1 MTFPGSEELSGDMSR
16 ICTGSSSAAA
26 AWVYQQRCTS
36 QSSVY
41 LPKSTGRVG
50 ERRYALCL
58 VSFLEPQ
65 PGDLQDTHFGC
76 SSVQKP
82 WAAHTGTV
90 LCTAQRVA
98 LQMFTIHGLWSW
110 VCSQHPGLA
119 GWHRLTH
126 QEQRVLTGQRDGVTS
141 VRNPRSCGLCGL
153 LCLKAAAQSSFQ
165 VRLLPFSPTWL
176 LLKGE
181 NRGFLVPKQQQSW
194 WPQSNAPPKPELAP
208 IFLTCLAMI
217 YPTAFPCNAV
227 WVWSSAALPY
237 VTPRAELCVIPE
249 DTFPVVAGKCT
260 ISV

>member
-1 MTFPGSEELSGDMSR
+1 MFP
-16 ICTGSSSAAA
+16 T
-26 AWVYQQRCTS
+26 
-36 QSSVY
+36 
-41 LPKSTGRVG
+41 
-50 ERRYALCL
+50 
-58 VSFLEPQ
+58 
-65 PGDLQDTHFGC
+65 
-76 SSVQKP
+76 P
-82 WAAHTGTV
+82 WACRMTQADSPGAACSHRTEGRSHF
-90 LCTAQRVA
+90 CTKS
-98 LQMFTIHGLWSW
+98 HGL
-110 VCSQHPGLA
+110 
-119 GWHRLTH
+119 
-126 QEQRVLTGQRDGVTS
+126 
-141 VRNPRSCGLCGL
+141 CGLCGL